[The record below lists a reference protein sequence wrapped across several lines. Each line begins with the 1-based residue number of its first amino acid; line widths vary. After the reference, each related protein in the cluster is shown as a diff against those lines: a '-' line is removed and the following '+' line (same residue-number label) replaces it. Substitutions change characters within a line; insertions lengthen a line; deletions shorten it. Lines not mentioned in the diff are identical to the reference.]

1 MGTTIAFLYFLDTLV
16 VYGHVGDS
24 RIYRVRQGRIEQLTE
39 DHSFV
44 NMQIKAN
51 LITPEEALTSRHR
64 NIIIRAIGT
73 RADVKPDIRTTAVV
87 PGDVFL
93 LCSDG
98 LSDLVEDRVIAEILA
113 KADDDDAAARAL
125 IDAAN
130 ELGGKDNITVILARA
145 VE

>member
-1 MGTTIAFLYFLDTLV
+1 V

-24 RIYRVRQGRIEQLTE
+24 RIYRCRDGRFEQLTE

-44 NMQIKAN
+44 NAQLKAN

-73 RADVKPDIRTTAVV
+73 RRDVKPDILTLTAI
-87 PGDVFL
+87 PDDVFL

-98 LSDLVEDRVIAEILA
+98 LSDLVDETDMARILA
-113 KADDDDAAARAL
+113 SSPDDEAAVERL
-125 IDAAN
+125 VRAAN
-130 ELGGKDNITVILARA
+130 DRGGKDNITVVLARA
-145 VE
+145 H